1 MIVSTLEAVLRA
13 DISDFTAGLQQ
24 ADRLLADVADSMSAR
39 LDGIGASVPGADDGA
54 GLLPPSNTI
63 PGVGGGVDS
72 LRDRL
77 AQAVGTATSGEQGAL
92 SAVIPLVPELSV
104 DTKALAEQMQR
115 FVDVAAASKLFKAT
129 LLADVTVLANKIN
142 LDRLIGS
149 VSAAINAIRVS
160 GGSPVGFSAGV
171 PAFADGGIMTHEGL
185 AYLHPGERVLTAAE
199 TRAYDGGRGG
209 GGAVVVNAY
218 GESPYE
224 LARMIDRA
232 RAEIGD

>member
-1 MIVSTLEAVLRA
+1 MIISTLEAVLRA
-13 DISDFTAGLQQ
+13 DITDFTAGLQQ
-24 ADRLLADVADSMSAR
+24 ADRLLADIADGMSAR
-39 LDGIGASVPGADDGA
+39 LAGIGASIPGADA
-54 GLLPPSNTI
+54 ATGLLPPSASL
-63 PGVGGGVDS
+63 PGVGLPDS

-77 AQAVGTATSGEQGAL
+77 TQAVGAATGGEQGAL
-92 SAVIPLVPELSV
+92 SAVITLAPELSV
-104 DTKALAEQMQR
+104 DTKALADQMQR

-149 VSAAINAIRVS
+149 VSAAVNALRVS
-160 GGSPVGFSAGV
+160 GGSPVGLSAGV
-171 PAFADGGIMTHEGL
+171 PAFATGGLMTHEGL
-185 AYLHPGERVLTAAE
+185 AYLHPGERVLTAAQ

-209 GGAVVVNAY
+209 SGSVVVNAY